1 MKFLANV
8 IQILKYFLWKL
19 KIRTPK
25 TWLFEAVTKPP
36 VQTSLFKTDFKE
48 IMSKVSP
55 SNKYL
60 FLAGD
65 NIDSLDYLTNSI
77 VKQFFNLSFK
87 NGVTPLSLLINR
99 PTRVSR
105 TSATCIDQMLTN
117 IFMDSKIMSGI
128 IKTDII
134 DHFAIFCTIKTNE
147 KYPPMTSRLSKEIWM
162 KTISDSKYLVK
173 IVASKDVLSTGTYQS
188 QEQAKTP

>member
-36 VQTSLFKTDFKE
+36 VQTLLFKTDFKE

-105 TSATCIDQMLTN
+105 TSATCIDQMLTI
-117 IFMDSKIMSGI
+117 IFMDSEIMSGI

-134 DHFAIFCTIKTNE
+134 DHFAIFFTIKTNE

>member
-1 MKFLANV
+1 M
-8 IQILKYFLWKL
+8 LKYCLWKL

-25 TWLFEAVTKPP
+25 TWLFEAVTRPP
-36 VQTSLFKTDFKE
+36 VQTLLFKTDFKE
-48 IMSKVSP
+48 IVPKVSP

-65 NIDSLDYLTNSI
+65 INIDSLNYLTNSI

-87 NGVTPLSLLINR
+87 NDLTPLSLLINR

-105 TSATCIDQMLTN
+105 TSATSIDQMVTN
-117 IFMDSKIMSGI
+117 IFMDSEIMSGI

-134 DHFAIFCTIKTNE
+134 DHFAIFCTIKT
-147 KYPPMTSRLSKEIWM
+147 M
-162 KTISDSKYLVK
+162 KNTLQWRHDFQKRY
-173 IVASKDVLSTGTYQS
+173 
-188 QEQAKTP
+188 E